1 MGRLFSRI
9 LFASLS
15 DTAFSASECLPKK
28 IRIIMEPQDS
38 FIYLLSEIAP
48 KLDARNFT
56 AWMELAMTSSSRRAA
71 VASIMRLASLAG
83 SSTLPSA
90 NLCLNLLDPL

>member
-1 MGRLFSRI
+1 
-9 LFASLS
+9 
-15 DTAFSASECLPKK
+15 
-28 IRIIMEPQDS
+28 MEPKDS

-83 SSTLPSA
+83 SSTLPSVKSVA
-90 NLCLNLLDPL
+90 ESLRAPTVFLAPSTDMQTAVDVAARCL